1 MKIMTDTEKNNQ
13 YDTLS
18 EAVKALRKRGYD
30 QDFEFRPEAIECK
43 DLDEV
48 YAPKAFDIDEF
59 HRFEGMSNPG
69 DSSII
74 YAISTESGVK
84 GILIDAYGA
93 YSSPLKDVMIKKF
106 QIDR

>member
-1 MKIMTDTEKNNQ
+1 MTDAEKNNR

-18 EAVKALRKRGYD
+18 KAVKALREQGYD
-30 QDFEFRPEAIECK
+30 MDFEFRPEAIECK
-43 DLDEV
+43 KLDRV
-48 YAPKAFDIDEF
+48 YAPKAFDIEEF

-74 YAISTESGVK
+74 YAISTDTGVK